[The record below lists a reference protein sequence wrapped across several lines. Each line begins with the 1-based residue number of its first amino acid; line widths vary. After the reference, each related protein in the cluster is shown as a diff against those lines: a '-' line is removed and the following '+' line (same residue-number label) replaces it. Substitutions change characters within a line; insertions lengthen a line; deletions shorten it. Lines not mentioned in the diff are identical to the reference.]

1 MLDRMES
8 AGTTIKLSGDDATGL
23 TAEERA
29 GAGRP
34 HAMMAAPLARRI
46 AAYLVVLVGYLFYC
60 YDFNVVDYVRPYLV
74 SDYGFSLS
82 QTANLSI
89 AQNIGVT
96 AGAFGWASFVAWAG
110 KRRAVGA
117 IAAAIGGAA
126 VLQALAT
133 GFPLWF
139 GVRGLMSAA
148 LGGYYVIAT
157 GLVVALF
164 PVGVR
169 GRLIALNSAMYP
181 LSNIALGLVGGA
193 LGDARWHL
201 LMWLGAAP
209 LLIAPLAT
217 LLVPRDDGPPAAAG
231 PEHRAPAGAASGGW
245 REMLSARWRWITIGC
260 ILLSG
265 IDFNAYQ
272 LFAGFVTLYLKQVL
286 GYDATRIGAT
296 VAWLGT
302 GSLGGSF
309 AWAWVSD
316 RFGRRSAAG
325 GYVLAAAAIGVFL
338 FGGLS
343 GWALDG
349 AALTFGIG
357 LSCTSAWG
365 VWFAELFPE
374 RLRSHGAALFHA
386 GHIFAMGAPLFI
398 AAFSERF
405 GLTWIMALGAIAYL
419 VGTAVWL
426 TLPETLGRET
436 AET

>member
-1 MLDRMES
+1 MEVAGVPGDR
-8 AGTTIKLSGDDATGL
+8 SGVAASLPTDTDASRGM
-23 TAEERA
+23 A
-29 GAGRP
+29 
-34 HAMMAAPLARRI
+34 AAPLARRI
-46 AAYLVVLVGYLFYC
+46 AAYLVVLAGYLFYC
-60 YDFNVVDYVRPYLV
+60 YNFNVVDYVRPYLV

-82 QTANLSI
+82 QTANLSV

-110 KRRAVGA
+110 RRRAVGA

-139 GVRGLMSAA
+139 GVRGAMSAA
-148 LGGYYVIAT
+148 LGGYYVVAT

-181 LSNIALGLVGGA
+181 LSNIMLGLVGGA
-193 LGDARWHL
+193 LGDARWHW
-201 LMWLGAAP
+201 LMWLGATP
-209 LLIAPLAT
+209 LLIAPVAT
-217 LLVPRDDGPPAAAG
+217 LLVPRDPGAE
-231 PEHRAPAGAASGGW
+231 PEYRPVTSAASGGW
-245 REMLSARWRWITIGC
+245 REMLSARWRWVTVGC

-272 LFAGFVTLYLKQVL
+272 LFAGFVTLYLRQVL

-309 AWAWVSD
+309 FWAWVSD
-316 RFGRRSAAG
+316 RFGRRSAAA
-325 GYVLAAAAIGVFL
+325 GYVLAAAAIDAFL
-338 FGGLS
+338 FGGLG
-343 GWALDG
+343 GWALDT

-405 GLTWIMALGAIAYL
+405 GLVWIMALGGVVYL
-419 VGTAVWL
+419 IGAAVWL
-426 TLPETLGRET
+426 ALPETLGRK
-436 AET
+436 AAAD

>member
-1 MLDRMES
+1 MTDRE
-8 AGTTIKLSGDDATGL
+8 ATGE
-23 TAEERA
+23 TIV
-29 GAGRP
+29 
-34 HAMMAAPLARRI
+34 APLVRRA
-46 AAYLVVLVGYLFYC
+46 AAYGVVLIGYVFYC

-74 SDYGFSLS
+74 ADYGFSLS
-82 QTANLSI
+82 QTANLSV

-96 AGAFGWASFVAWAG
+96 AGAFLWASFVAWAG
-110 KRRAVGA
+110 KRRAIGA
-117 IAAAIGGAA
+117 IAAAIGAAA

-133 GFPLWF
+133 GFAAWF
-139 GVRGLMSAA
+139 GIRGLMSAA

-164 PVGVR
+164 PAHVR

-181 LSNIALGLVGGA
+181 LSNIMLGVVGGA
-193 LGDARWHL
+193 LGDTRWHV
-201 LMWLGAAP
+201 LMWIGAVP
-209 LLIAPLAT
+209 LLVAPLAMA
-217 LLVPRDDGPPAAAG
+217 LVPRDDPSIADPGEPA
-231 PEHRAPAGAASGGW
+231 AGAARHGW
-245 REMLSARWRWITIGC
+245 REMLSGRWRWITLGC

-272 LFAGFVTLYLKQVL
+272 LFASFVTLYLKQVL
-286 GYDATRIGAT
+286 GYDAARVGTM
-296 VAWLGT
+296 VALLST

-316 RFGRRSAAG
+316 RFGRRSAAA
-325 GYVLAAAAIGVFL
+325 GYVIAAAAIVAFL

-343 GWALDG
+343 GPALDG
-349 AALTFGIG
+349 AALAFGIG

-398 AAFSERF
+398 TAFSDRF
-405 GLTWIMALGAIAYL
+405 GLVAIMALGAVVYLAGALLWIA
-419 VGTAVWL
+419 
-426 TLPETLGRET
+426 LPETLGRED
-436 AET
+436 AADG